1 MNMKTQYFPVVITQ
15 DEDGIYM
22 ARVTIFQG
30 CHTQAKTLPTL
41 YKRIEEAI
49 ELCLEVE
56 KKRRKRLVKDRFIGV
71 QQIPVTV

>member
-15 DEDGIYM
+15 DESGMYM
-22 ARVTIFQG
+22 ARVTTLQG

-49 ELCLEVE
+49 ELCLEVD

>member
-1 MNMKTQYFPVVITQ
+1 
-15 DEDGIYM
+15 
-22 ARVTIFQG
+22 
-30 CHTQAKTLPTL
+30 L

-49 ELCLEVE
+49 ELCLEVD